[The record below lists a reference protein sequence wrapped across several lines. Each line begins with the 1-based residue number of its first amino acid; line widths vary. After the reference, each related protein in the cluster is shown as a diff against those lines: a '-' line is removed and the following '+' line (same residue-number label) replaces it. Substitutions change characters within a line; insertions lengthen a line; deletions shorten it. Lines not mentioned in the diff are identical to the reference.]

1 MKHLFTILIALMCI
15 HLLDAQNIVF
25 EEKKHDFGLVSDD
38 SLSYTFRFEN
48 QGDLPIAIELLD
60 VPCGS
65 CKGCVKVKHT
75 AGYLKKGEKGE
86 IEVKYVGY
94 PHNGLSFQ
102 KNIVIGFTAEKLET
116 TPKEAILPLPEN
128 LYIKGSTT
136 NIPNVTSTVS
146 NTEPDPTRYVSG
158 ATQAKEMNLGNI
170 QQKIGYPYLAR
181 MMNLEGTVVFR
192 VLIDENGN
200 YIKHLPPKSGHP
212 ILINAI
218 EEELCKVTFSP
229 ATQGDKNIKFWLNI
243 PFIFKLN

>member
-25 EEKKHDFGLVSDD
+25 EEKNHDFGLVSDD

-48 QGDLPIAIELLD
+48 QGGIPIAIELLD

-75 AGYLKKGEKGE
+75 KGYLKKGEKGE

-116 TPKEAILPLPEN
+116 TPKEAILPLPEVLQIQGSISN
-128 LYIKGSTT
+128 IPTASTT
-136 NIPNVTSTVS
+136 SEPQKFIPA
-146 NTEPDPTRYVSG
+146 EQIP
-158 ATQAKEMNLGNI
+158 QEINLRDI
-170 QQKIGYPYLAR
+170 QKKVGYPYLAR
-181 MMNLEGTVVFR
+181 MMDLEGTIVFR
-192 VLIDENGN
+192 VLVDENGN
-200 YIKHLPPKSGHP
+200 YSKHLPPKSGHP

-218 EEELCKVTFSP
+218 EEELCKLSFSP
-229 ATQGDKNIKFWLNI
+229 AKQGGKNIKFWVNV
-243 PFIFKLN
+243 PFMFKLN